1 MSNEN
6 KHGKIRQFIVRRQMR
21 VFLAMIIVGI
31 GLLLTSLVSE
41 HDTFAQGIA
50 FIIVGFV
57 GVLMSWTTYDIGN
70 EIKEEIRT
78 VGKDVRTVG
87 KKVDAMN
94 STLIEI
100 RDILKGKN

>member
-1 MSNEN
+1 
-6 KHGKIRQFIVRRQMR
+6 MR

-31 GLLLTSLVSE
+31 GLLLTGLVSE

-78 VGKDVRTVG
+78 VGKN
-87 KKVDAMN
+87 VDAMN